1 MPVNLPIPSQ
11 IEHVSLD
18 AKSRDIKYNYPKTD
32 KGVELDLRP
41 GTELHNRIVNAVVQR
56 SQDSYNIMKRKH
68 PDWNLVDQTL
78 TAYIPLDEK
87 EKALKARDPR
97 KPVSIVVPYTYATME
112 TLLTYLVTAFLDL
125 PIFRYEGVTSDDTV
139 GAIMLE
145 KVVELQTIKN
155 KVGLALHTQFRDG
168 LAYGFGAACPLWGE
182 HWGYKTTRVD
192 DKTTL
197 RTRKKLFEGNRLE
210 NIDPYLFLPDITV
223 PIHKVQDGE
232 SFGYIDRTN
241 YMSLREMEATNPE
254 DYFNVKYLS
263 GVDGISTWF
272 GMEQSKRDKR
282 LDISTRTLDIH
293 STMRPVDILWRYM
306 KLVPSDPEWQLGD
319 SEVPEK
325 WLFGIAADQFVIY
338 AKQLGLDHDM
348 FPVTI
353 FAPDFDGYSV
363 APISR
368 LELIYGMQNVLDF
381 LFSSHVTNI
390 RKAINDMLIV
400 DPMLVNMEDLKD
412 PEPGKLIRMRR
423 AAWGRGVK
431 DAVAQLNVNDITR
444 SHISQDA
451 PHVIDLMQ
459 RTSAA
464 VDSLM
469 GIMRSSGERRS
480 ATEARDS
487 RMSALSRIA
496 KTARL
501 CSMMSM
507 YDLAYMFASQTQQ
520 LMTQSTYVSTMG
532 RYQQELTEEYGHQ
545 GKGMKVNPEDI
556 DINYDTVI
564 HDGSVDVGERADAWS
579 TMFQI
584 LASQPAI
591 GVGFDMIRVFKHIAR
606 MLGAK
611 NVNDFI
617 RKGGGVDIKTM
628 QTEEVMQQ
636 VKRGNMVPV
645 DQGLGGEGGTEVE

>member
-1 MPVNLPIPSQ
+1 MPVNLPVPSQ
-11 IEHVSLD
+11 TDYAAID
-18 AKSRDIKYNYPKTD
+18 ARSGSIAYTYPKID

-41 GTELHNRIVNAVVQR
+41 GSELHERIKNAVIR
-56 SQDSYNIMKRKH
+56 RAQDSYNIMKRKH
-68 PDWNLVDQTL
+68 ADWNLVDQTL

-125 PIFRYEGVTSDDTV
+125 PMFRYEGVTSDDTI

-145 KVVELQTIKN
+145 KVIELQTIKN

-168 LAYGFGAACPLWGE
+168 LAYGFGAVCPIWGE
-182 HWGYKTTRVD
+182 QWGYKTERLPDGT
-192 DKTTL
+192 KA
-197 RTRKKLFEGNRLE
+197 RTRKRLFEGNRLE
-210 NIDPYLFLPDITV
+210 NIDPYLYLPDVTV
-223 PIHKVQDGE
+223 PIHKVQEGE
-232 SFGYIDRTN
+232 FVGYIDRTN
-241 YMSLREMEATNPE
+241 YMSLLELEAQNSN
-254 DYFNVKYLS
+254 DFFNVRYLK
-263 GVDGISTWF
+263 GVDGTSSWF
-272 GMEQSKRDKR
+272 GTEQSARDKKQN
-282 LDISTRTLDIH
+282 ISTRTLDIH
-293 STMRPVDILWRYM
+293 SSTNPVDVVWMYM
-306 KLVPSDPEWQLGD
+306 KLVPNDPDWQLGD
-319 SEVPEK
+319 SEIPEK
-325 WLFGIAADQFVIY
+325 WLFGVAADQFVIY
-338 AKQLGLDHDM
+338 TKPLGLDHDL
-348 FPVTI
+348 FPTCI

-363 APISR
+363 APIGR
-368 LELIYGMQNVLDF
+368 MELIYGMQNVLDF

-400 DPMLVNMEDLKD
+400 DPFLINMEDLKD

-487 RMSALSRIA
+487 RMSALSRLA
-496 KTARL
+496 KTARI
-501 CSMMSM
+501 CSMMNM
-507 YDLAYMFASQTQQ
+507 YDLAYMFASHTQQ
-520 LMTQSTYVSTMG
+520 LMTMPTYVSTMG
-532 RYQQELTEEYGHQ
+532 RYQQELAEEYGQ
-545 GKGMKVNPEDI
+545 TDRGMKVDPTMI

-564 HDGSVDVGERADAWS
+564 HDGSVDVGERTESW
-579 TMFQI
+579 TTLFQI
-584 LASQPAI
+584 LATQPAV
-591 GVGFDMIRVFKHIAR
+591 GAGFDMVRVFKHLAR
-606 MLGAK
+606 MMGAK
-611 NVNDFI
+611 NVNDFV
-617 RKGGGVDIKTM
+617 RKGGGANVQMM
-628 QTEEVMQQ
+628 QTQQ
-636 VKRGNMVPV
+636 VLNQVKQGNLVPV
-645 DQGLGGEGGTEVE
+645 GQGMGGQGGTQVE

>member
-1 MPVNLPIPSQ
+1 MPVNLPIPAQ
-11 IEHVSLD
+11 IGHATLD
-18 AKSRDIKYNYPKTD
+18 AQNREIKYDYPKTD
-32 KGVELDLRP
+32 KGDELDLRP
-41 GTELHNRIVNAVVQR
+41 GSDLHNRIVNAVVKR
-56 SQDSYNIMKRKH
+56 SQDSYDIMKRKH

-87 EKALKARDPR
+87 EKALKAKDPR

-145 KVVELQTIKN
+145 KVVEMQTIRN

-182 HWGYKTTRVD
+182 QWGWKTTRMA
-192 DKTTL
+192 DKTKV

-210 NIDPYLFLPDITV
+210 NIDPYLYLPDITV
-223 PIHKVQDGE
+223 PIHRVQEGE
-232 SFGYIDRTN
+232 SSGYIDRTN
-241 YMSLREMEATNPE
+241 YMSLLELEAMNPG
-254 DYFNVKYLS
+254 DFFNVKFLS
-263 GVDGISTWF
+263 NIDGISTWF
-272 GMEQSKRDKR
+272 GREESKRDKK
-282 LDISTRTLDIH
+282 LDITTRTLDVH
-293 STMRPVDILWRYM
+293 SSARPVDVLWRYM
-306 KLVPSDPEWQLGD
+306 KIVPNDPEWQLGNSD
-319 SEVPEK
+319 IPEK
-325 WLFGIAADQFVIY
+325 WLFGVAADQFVIY
-338 AKQLGLDHDM
+338 AKPLGLDHDM
-348 FPVTI
+348 FPISI

-363 APISR
+363 APVSR

-431 DAVAQLNVNDITR
+431 DAVAQLTVNDITR
-444 SHISQDA
+444 THISQDA

-487 RMSALSRIA
+487 RMSALSRLA
-496 KTARL
+496 KTARI

-520 LMTQSTYVSTMG
+520 LMTQSVYVSTMG
-532 RYQQELTEEYGHQ
+532 RYQQELMEEYGHDER
-545 GKGMKVNPEDI
+545 GMKVDPESI
-556 DINYDTVI
+556 DINYDTLI
-564 HDGSVDVGERADAWS
+564 HDGSVEVGERAEAWS
-579 TMFQI
+579 SVFQI
-584 LASQPAI
+584 LASQPAV
-591 GVGFDMIRVFKHIAR
+591 GVGFDMVRVFKHLAR

-611 NVNDFI
+611 NVSEFVK
-617 RKGGGVDIKTM
+617 KGGAVDIRTM
-628 QTEEVMQQ
+628 QTEEVLQQ
-636 VKRGNMVPV
+636 AKKGNMVPIN
-645 DQGLGGEGGTEVE
+645 QGLGGGDDTEV